1 VLDTVF
7 GVCVVQTLCW
17 RSFVRTLLGTQSLE
31 FASWNQELHSFASKR
46 TLVHLAANGSNEPI
60 VTDAAERSGGN
71 KGRIADLR
79 CKCEISDSYMSR
91 GKTRSSS
98 ISLHNCAR
106 FGFYDYFSYIHRKYA
121 TKIVTHIDLSVQSFD
136 FLSLT
141 RTQSL

>member
-60 VTDAAERSGGN
+60 VLIRFSRCMRSQ
-71 KGRIADLR
+71 
-79 CKCEISDSYMSR
+79 R
-91 GKTRSSS
+91 GKCCDRVK
-98 ISLHNCAR
+98 LGAAAR
-106 FGFYDYFSYIHRKYA
+106 RKNQPF
-121 TKIVTHIDLSVQSFD
+121 VQSAA
-136 FLSLT
+136 
-141 RTQSL
+141 RIRG